1 MEEFDIDLSDIGGT
15 SINNLY
21 DNNLYDNKKN
31 TELDN
36 LKIERNKLVVT
47 NKPTLADLSDN
58 NVSVNYRPKKNVN
71 MNKLI
76 ENLESDLKKYSSDD
90 ILNNDNIPVA
100 LNDNQYKKKTKPE
113 QTRID
118 NITKTNDIVEI
129 LIYVLVFMILNNKF
143 IIDIIHNYVPY
154 MKIFN
159 NTYPNLVIRSCL
171 FGFCI
176 YLYKKYYTNN

>member
-58 NVSVNYRPKKNVN
+58 NISVNYRPKKNVN

-76 ENLESDLKKYSSDD
+76 KNLESDLNKYSSDD

-100 LNDNQYKKKTKPE
+100 LNDNQLKKKITQVQTNTNTITKP
-113 QTRID
+113 ID
-118 NITKTNDIVEI
+118 TVEL
-129 LIYVLVFMILNNKF
+129 LIYVLIFMILNNKF
-143 IIDIIHNYVPY
+143 IIDIIYNYVPY
-154 MKIFN
+154 IKNFN
-159 NTYPNLVIRSCL
+159 NTYSNLVIRSCL